1 MTKTDQRAA
10 TKPPKPQP
18 GDLKHA
24 AALLAHHVKGW
35 CLAKAGRRPSDLAK
49 IAGVAPSVLSRWVLG
64 RMRPS
69 IVSADWRDLCAALD
83 LSPRQRRDLAEAY
96 GLDPL
101 TGPGAAPVPVRVDP
115 IPAET
120 GECPECRVWWPLS
133 GGVLA
138 RHPPRG
144 GYWGH
149 GPRCPGSGLPPLPCV
164 AVDAS
169 G

>member
-1 MTKTDQRAA
+1 MPKPTDRRKPGPDIPRAA
-10 TKPPKPQP
+10 RLLSAHVDTW
-18 GDLKHA
+18 LHA
-24 AALLAHHVKGW
+24 ATGRTLAEL
-35 CLAKAGRRPSDLAK
+35 CRLAKVPESGLSLWRSGKRAIPLGHPDVRDLAD
-49 IAGVAPSVLSRWVLG
+49 V
-64 RMRPS
+64 
-69 IVSADWRDLCAALD
+69 LD

-115 IPAET
+115 IPVET
-120 GECPECRVWWPLS
+120 GECPKCRVWWPLS

-138 RHPPRG
+138 RHAPLG
-144 GYWGH
+144 TVWDSET
-149 GPRCPGSGLPPLPCV
+149 CPGSGLPPLPCV